1 MTTSAPVAPAEEP
14 LSAAEQATRTR
25 QRRAWYVYDWANSV
39 FSTTVVTVFLGPYL
53 TDIAENAAG
62 PDGELRVF
70 GIPIA
75 AGSYFAYVVSL
86 SAALQFVVL
95 PVVGAI
101 ADRYGHK
108 RQLLALFAFFGSAA
122 TMALYFVSGE
132 RYLLG
137 GALFVLA
144 NLAFGCSIVVYN
156 AFLPELSGAD
166 ERDAVSSRGWAT
178 GYLGGALMLAANV
191 ALYSMRGDLGLSTGQ
206 AVRISLLAAG
216 VWWAVFTI
224 VPVAVLRNRRR
235 LLVGDRAVVTDAE
248 GPAGPS
254 GSALDGSALDG
265 SVLTGGFRQL
275 GRTLRELP
283 GYRQALLFL
292 IAYLLYND
300 GVQSVITLSASY
312 ADKELELSEQV
323 RITTILMVQFVA
335 FGGAL
340 LLGRLAGRY
349 GTKRVVLTSL
359 VLWTAVVG
367 LAYFLPARAQLQF
380 YLLGAAIGIVLGGTQ
395 ALSRSLY
402 SHLIPV
408 GKEAEYFGL
417 YEISE
422 KGTSFIGPLVFGLSL
437 QLTDSYRTAILSL
450 VIFFVAGFV
459 LLARVDLRRGVVEA
473 GNPVPHRI

>member
-1 MTTSAPVAPAEEP
+1 MATSASVAPAGDPASHEP
-14 LSAAEQATRTR
+14 ATRIR

-53 TDIAENAAG
+53 TDVAENAAG
-62 PDGELRVF
+62 PDGELRLL

-101 ADRYGHK
+101 ADRHGHK
-108 RQLLALFAFFGSAA
+108 RQLLALFAYSGAVA
-122 TMALYFVSGE
+122 TMALYFVHGQ

-137 GALFVLA
+137 GMLFLLA

-156 AFLPELSGAD
+156 AFLPELAEPD

-178 GYLGGALMLAANV
+178 GYLGGALLLAANV
-191 ALYSMRGDLGLSTGQ
+191 VLYSMREDLGLSTAD

-216 VWWAVFTI
+216 IWWAVFTAI
-224 VPVAVLRNRRR
+224 PVAVLRNRRR
-235 LLVGDRAVVTDAE
+235 VLVDEHAVVTDAA
-248 GPAGPS
+248 PAGASDP
-254 GSALDGSALDG
+254 AG

-283 GYRQALLFL
+283 RYRQTLLFL

-312 ADKELELSEQV
+312 ADKELLLSEEV
-323 RITTILMVQFVA
+323 RITAILMVQFVA

-340 LLGRLAGRY
+340 LLGWLATRLGA
-349 GTKRVVLTSL
+349 KRVVLASL
-359 VLWTAVVG
+359 LIWIAVVG
-367 LAYFLPARAQLQF
+367 LAYFLSAGAATQF

-422 KGTSFIGPLVFGLSL
+422 KGTSFVGPLVFGLSL
-437 QLTDSYRTAILSL
+437 QLTDSYRTAIMSL
-450 VIFFVAGFV
+450 VIFFVVGFFV
-459 LLARVDLRRGVVEA
+459 LTQVDFRRGIAEA
-473 GNPVPHRI
+473 GNAIPHRI